1 MALKFEKQGDG
12 EYLLDVRGF
21 VCPQPQLY
29 TKKCLEKIE
38 PGDVLEI
45 LFDNP
50 SSEES
55 ITSYLDNTGD
65 EVVEKS
71 AEGGQY
77 RYKVR
82 KA

>member
-1 MALKFEKQGDG
+1 MALKFEKQGEG
-12 EYLLDVRGF
+12 VYLLDVRGF

-29 TKKCLEKIE
+29 TKKCMEKIE
-38 PGDVLEI
+38 TGDMLEI

-55 ITSYLDNTGD
+55 IASYLDNTGD
-65 EVVEKS
+65 EIVEKS

-77 RYKVR
+77 RYKV
-82 KA
+82 KKC

>member
-1 MALKFEKQGDG
+1 MALKFEKQSDG
-12 EYLLDVRGF
+12 LFLLDVRGY

-29 TKKCLEKIE
+29 TKKCMEKIE
-38 PGDVLEI
+38 VGDTLEI

-55 ITSYLDNTGD
+55 IASYLDNTGD
-65 EVVEKS
+65 EIVEKS
-71 AEGGQY
+71 ADGGLY

-82 KA
+82 KS

>member
-1 MALKFEKQGDG
+1 MALKFEKQANG
-12 EYLLDVRGF
+12 EYLLDVRGY

-29 TKKCLEKIE
+29 TKKCLEKIQTGE
-38 PGDVLEI
+38 VLEI

-65 EVVEKS
+65 EVVQRDS
-71 AEGGQY
+71 QGGLY
-77 RYKVR
+77 RFKVR
-82 KA
+82 KS